1 MNHPILIAIIA
12 GVPAVLAAIL
22 GLVNRKGISDIHVM
36 INSNLKK
43 MLKLAE
49 AAGRLNEKNDVQDR
63 ANRKEKM

>member
-12 GVPAVLAAIL
+12 GVPGVLAAIL